1 MKLHEIQPTTPLKKR
16 KRVGRG
22 GKRGTYS
29 GKGMKGQKA
38 RSGAKLTPLFA
49 GGAPTLTGRGSKVY
63 HKLRGQHNSVDSRS
77 KDRVIINISTIAKKF
92 ENGELVSPETLM
104 EKGIVT
110 NNVSIIK
117 ILGSGETQKKFSF
130 EGVVLSKRV
139 QEHFQL

>member
-63 HKLRGQHNSVDSRS
+63 HKLRGQHNSVDTRGTD
-77 KDRVIINISTIAKKF
+77 KAIVNISTLAKKF
-92 ENGELVSPETLM
+92 ENGEVVSPETLM

-110 NNVSIIK
+110 KNVSVIK
-117 ILGSGETQKKFSF
+117 ILGNGQTDKKFKF
-130 EGVVLSKRV
+130 DGVTLSSTV
-139 QEHFQL
+139 QENYQS

>member
-63 HKLRGQHNSVDSRS
+63 HKLRGQHNSGDTRNAD
-77 KDRVIINISTIAKKF
+77 KVIVNISTLAKKY
-92 ENGELVSPETLM
+92 ENGEVVSPETLM

-110 NNVSIIK
+110 KNVSVIK
-117 ILGSGETQKKFSF
+117 ILGNGQTDKKFKF
-130 EGVVLSKRV
+130 DGVTLSKTV
-139 QEHFQL
+139 QEQYQM